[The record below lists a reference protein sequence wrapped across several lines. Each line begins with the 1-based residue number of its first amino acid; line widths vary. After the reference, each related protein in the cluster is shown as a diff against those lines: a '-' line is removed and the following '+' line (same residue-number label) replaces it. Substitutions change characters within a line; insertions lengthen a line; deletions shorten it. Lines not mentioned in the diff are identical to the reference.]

1 MRGKAKLELAI
12 SGKLVTRTALAPF
25 GCEEVKKKHG
35 EEEDKS
41 AGRLVVPKFTEETMN
56 EEQGPSGFGRNQ
68 KRDDK
73 DGEDRRSEEPMEQNL
88 DQAGKDDDKASTGG
102 VSSLDFHFLDDY
114 EIGRE
119 TLKGSTEPA
128 EDEAS
133 TLELP
138 SAFMNLSRNLPES
151 SSPSKFKTN
160 GMKNLMESP
169 RRRRIEGAA

>member
-1 MRGKAKLELAI
+1 M
-12 SGKLVTRTALAPF
+12 TRTALAPF

-41 AGRLVVPKFTEETMN
+41 AVRLVVPKFTEETMN

-102 VSSLDFHFLDDY
+102 VSSLDFHFLDYY

-138 SAFMNLSRNLPES
+138 SAFMNLSRSLPES
-151 SSPSKFKTN
+151 SSPGKFKTN
-160 GMKNLMESP
+160 GMKHLMESP